1 MVEPMLPES
10 NGGLT
15 MHSYTHLRMLA
26 ASAALALAISLTGRP
41 AYASGEQLFNTTCV
55 ACHTIGGGKR
65 VGPDLKGVTER
76 RSEAWLVK
84 FVKSPQTMI
93 GANDPVALQIFEEH
107 GKILMPDPPYSEAE
121 IAEILGY
128 IKTASATAPAAA
140 ARSAPEEAPA
150 SPADIEL
157 GSRLF
162 QGLTRFRNGGPAC
175 NSCHHV
181 TNDAVIG
188 GGVLAKDLTQVFT
201 RVGAPGMSAIIGKP
215 PFPVMEAA
223 YKERPLTEV
232 ETRAMVGFLQDV
244 DKQHAMQTPVDYGH
258 RLVLGGTSMFLV
270 LAGVYGFTWRR
281 RKVLPVNHAIF
292 ERQVKSV

>member
-1 MVEPMLPES
+1 MNPNTLWR
-10 NGGLT
+10 T
-15 MHSYTHLRMLA
+15 MA
-26 ASAALALAISLTGRP
+26 AGAALALALSLGGRP
-41 AYASGEQLFNTTCV
+41 ALASGEQLFNTTCV

-76 RSEAWLVK
+76 RSQAWLAQ
-84 FVKSPQTMI
+84 FIKSPQAAITA
-93 GANDPVALQIFEEH
+93 GDPVAVQLFEEH
-107 GKILMPDPPYSEAE
+107 GKVMMPDPPHSAAE
-121 IAEILGY
+121 IGEILVY
-128 IKTASATAPAAA
+128 IKTASAAAAPAPAA
-140 ARSAPEEAPA
+140 PPVEAPA

-157 GSRLF
+157 GGRLF
-162 QGLTRFRNGGPAC
+162 QGLTRFQNGGPAC

-201 RVGAPGMSAIIGKP
+201 RVGVPGMSAIIGKP

-223 YKERPLTEV
+223 YKDRPLSDT
-232 ETRAMVGFLQDV
+232 ETRAMVAFLQDV

-258 RLVLGGTSMFLV
+258 RLVLGGSTMFVV
-270 LAGVYGFTWRR
+270 LAGVYGFAWRR